1 LAPLLALV
9 CASGVKA
16 QACEGGLYLN
26 PQIIKGE
33 SSAQSQ
39 GSVRDLID
47 FIRPSGLSI
56 SPVLNIKDVQEVV
69 AAVKR
74 PNPPCWVYGNP
85 VTGLISGYR
94 PVAVNTE
101 PIQASVLVLADISPS
116 KDGKPVELKSLPA
129 PEQAAVLAK
138 LKTAPCFG
146 IKSGVTTE
154 LVKAEQ
160 LCGEVMEVVPQKGL
174 GQSYLPSKAAL
185 MWQADKW
192 VGIVTRLSSARAAT
206 MQNLFGADERVHY
219 AQLLIVP
226 TSQASWGYGLYAHP
240 AVSADLVKKVTAQF
254 VSLKN
259 PPPSLVLALDLGAQF
274 EFAAPSD
281 ESTRAM
287 TKAMAIAA
295 QPGGNSKSALR

>member
-1 LAPLLALV
+1 MNRIILCLAPLISLA

-56 SPVLNIKDVQEVV
+56 SPVLNIKDVQDVV

-160 LCGEVMEVVPQKGL
+160 LCGEVMEVGGPRGIQDI
-174 GQSYLPSKAAL
+174 PSMPGPDIPGMENSMPL
-185 MWQADKW
+185 IMSF
-192 VGIVTRLSSARAAT
+192 VYSLIILV
-206 MQNLFGADERVHY
+206 
-219 AQLLIVP
+219 LIVWTIRNFTFKLDQKQSP
-226 TSQASWGYGLYAHP
+226 NNAAS
-240 AVSADLVKKVTAQF
+240 F
-254 VSLKN
+254 VSLVQHGYFDKTVFHRIAVGFVIQGGG
-259 PPPSLVLALDLGAQF
+259 SREEGDGAVRVAEESAALARAGAG
-274 EFAAPSD
+274 PR
-281 ESTRAM
+281 RA
-287 TKAMAIAA
+287 IRICR
-295 QPGGNSKSALR
+295 P